1 MLSRRL
7 VRVSARDWSHDASNE
22 RARHA
27 GNNSGTPAAGEFPTC
42 VHVGRYTDQRS
53 RCNIHGKPRVAFT
66 NFSSTP
72 AMVAVAPLSASMAPS
87 RFSFPPRLDS
97 TRPDDFRGNV
107 AQVVYEG
114 PGDDSRSTGSILASE
129 RGGSPRESGKTVC
142 VCAERSLGR
151 PLFADLAPMNHS
163 GPGVCGRQNKEPR
176 KKEPVRPTTR
186 PGRKFRARLP
196 FLSRRNSPPF
206 SAFFR

>member
-1 MLSRRL
+1 MGSRESRL
-7 VRVSARDWSHDASNE
+7 RIFHPPPQWW
-22 RARHA
+22 
-27 GNNSGTPAAGEFPTC
+27 
-42 VHVGRYTDQRS
+42 RS
-53 RCNIHGKPRVAFT
+53 RPYL
-66 NFSSTP
+66 P
-72 AMVAVAPLSASMAPS
+72 AWHLPASRS
-87 RFSFPPRLDS
+87 LLDS
-97 TRPDDFRGNV
+97 TRPDDFRGTV